1 MSVQTLFDGPERRWH
16 AQSRDRKF
24 GSGAGASLRLRDFTL
39 CDWFYYGHVRRF
51 FWIGPA
57 CKLNRRRP
65 SVRANLGIASGTGEV
80 PMKLRAWTWT
90 AFRTTPNTIGA

>member
-39 CDWFYYGHVRRF
+39 CD
-51 FWIGPA
+51 
-57 CKLNRRRP
+57 
-65 SVRANLGIASGTGEV
+65 
-80 PMKLRAWTWT
+80 
-90 AFRTTPNTIGA
+90 